1 MSAKRLF
8 MGAVAA
14 AGVSLFAAAANA
26 QDTIKIAYSEPLSGG
41 FANVGA
47 AGLTNFQ
54 FIAADINKRGGVLGR
69 NLEIVSFDN
78 KLNPQEA
85 VVQLQRAI
93 DQEIQFIFQGQSS
106 GVAHA
111 IIDAINKNNKRNPD
125 DSILFLN
132 YAAIDPALTNEKCS
146 FWHFRFD
153 ANVNIKMAAL
163 TNYLADQPDVGK
175 VYLINQNYSFGQAVE
190 AAAKKM
196 VPEKRPDIEI
206 VGAELHPVARIQD
219 FAPYVQKIKASGAD
233 AVITGNW
240 GNDIQL
246 LIKAANDAGLN
257 VKWFTYYAGSP
268 GTPGAIGRSSEG
280 RVFQIT
286 EWHQNV
292 LDSPELEAFVNAY
305 EAEYG
310 DEFLFYRAK
319 NAMEM
324 LKIAIEA
331 AGSTEPLAVARK
343 LEGMRYEAELGTVEM
358 RASDHQLFQPLYI
371 SAWSNDVKYDVEVEG
386 YGFKTDGRIPL
397 EATRV
402 ATTCKMERP
411 S

>member
-1 MSAKRLF
+1 MSAKRLL

-26 QDTIKIAYSEPLSGG
+26 QDKIKIAYIEPLSGP
-41 FANVGA
+41 FANVGN

-54 FIAADINKRGGVLGR
+54 FIAADINKRGGVMGR
-69 NLEIVSFDN
+69 DLDIIGFDN
-78 KLNPQEA
+78 KLNAQEG
-85 VVQLQRAI
+85 VIQLQRAI
-93 DQEIQFIFQGQSS
+93 DQGIQFIFQGQSS
-106 GVAHA
+106 GIAHA
-111 IIDAINKNNKRNPD
+111 IIDAINKNNARNPGD
-125 DSILFLN
+125 RVLFLN
-132 YAAIDPALTNEKCS
+132 YAAVDPALTNEKCS

-153 ANVNIKMAAL
+153 ANVDIKMAAL
-163 TNYLADQPDVGK
+163 TNYLVDQNDVNK
-175 VYLINQNYSFGQAVE
+175 VYLINQNYSFGKAVE

-196 VPEKRPDIEI
+196 LPEKRPDIEI

-246 LIKAANDAGLN
+246 LIKAANEAGLN
-257 VKWFTYYAGSP
+257 VKWFTYYAASP
-268 GTPGAIGRSSEG
+268 GTPSAIGQSSEG
-280 RVFQIT
+280 RIFQIS

-292 LDSPELEAFVNAY
+292 LDSPELEAFINAY
-305 EAEYG
+305 ESEYG

-319 NAMEM
+319 NALEM

-331 AGSTEPLAVARK
+331 TGSTDVVKVARA
-343 LEGMRYEAELGTVEM
+343 LEGMKYEAELGTVEM
-358 RASDHQLFQPLYI
+358 RATDHQLFQPMYI

-386 YGFKTDGRIPL
+386 YGFETDGRVPL
-397 EATRV
+397 EATKL